1 MKNIEKTFKKII
13 LPKMKGK
20 EDNIKMC
27 IKEIDFDEKPSP
39 QVNFDI
45 NETLLISVTTNDFAS
60 WLII

>member
-20 EDNIKMC
+20 EDNIKMY